1 MNECFSRK
9 KEIRIIWNNQRKE
22 EKMNEPRKIQKKNC
36 TLGIEMTQPHTH
48 THAHMLMFRIFF
60 FEILKSK
67 SIIFHFNS
75 MILNHIYNDDDDY
88 DEASAF
94 FHQNNKKRKLH
105 LN

>member
-22 EKMNEPRKIQKKNC
+22 EKMNEPRKIQKKLHIGNWNDIA
-36 TLGIEMTQPHTH
+36 THTH
-48 THAHMLMFRIFF
+48 THAHMLMFRIF